1 LGDEVYQ
8 YGKILRPVNCAM
20 AGLAV
25 LIGAKIA
32 SGNFLT
38 QPVLFAIIA
47 TFLICGAGNTIN
59 DYYDHEIDKI
69 NSPGRPIPSGEI
81 SLMSAYYYT
90 LILFSVGIILSVF
103 INKLAILVAVFNST
117 MLFLYAGRLKNEG
130 FVGNLTVSYL
140 VASPFLF
147 GGIAVKNI
155 SVTLILVLCAG
166 LANMGREII
175 KDVEDYNGDKA
186 YAKTLP
192 TKIGFKSSGQVASFF
207 ILLAVLASPL
217 PYVLNLLSLGYLV
230 TIVVADIIFLY
241 VIVVFLK
248 EVTVKSAGK
257 TQRLIKIGMG
267 IALLAFFL
275 GSF

>member
-1 LGDEVYQ
+1 MGDEVYQ
-8 YGKILRPVNCAM
+8 YGRITRPLNCAM

-32 SGNFLT
+32 TENFLT
-38 QPVLFAIIA
+38 LPVLFAVIA

-81 SLMSAYYYT
+81 SLISAYYYALT
-90 LILFSVGIILSVF
+90 LFSAGIILSVF
-103 INKLAILVAVFNST
+103 INKLAILVAVFNSA

-147 GGIAVKNI
+147 GGVAVESI

-166 LANMGREII
+166 LANVGREII
-175 KDVEDYNGDKA
+175 KDIEDYEGDKA

-192 TKIGFKSSGQVASFF
+192 TKIGFKSSGEAASFF
-207 ILLAVLASPL
+207 ITLAVLASPL
-217 PYVLNLLSLGYLV
+217 PYLLNLLSLGYLV
-230 TIVVADIIFLY
+230 TIAVADIIFLY
-241 VIVVFLK
+241 VMAVFLK
-248 EVTVKSAGK
+248 DITVKSAGK